1 MIPDWLR
8 LLETL
13 AATNADRKASPE
25 SRHPGDG
32 AREES
37 EPFDRARLSVMLFE
51 EGRRIHLALARLF
64 IEPYLRT
71 QLEATTPA
79 SSRGHGFSN
88 GRGGAPATNDPD
100 GASAGRSDED
110 DIFTVVRQAQKWLLQ
125 HPAAAQAVFSALV
138 AEGRRFAETESGAR
152 WAHSL
157 AASELVRKGRM
168 VWESATLNMLEERAD
183 TVVPSTYLE
192 VLRSA
197 LETPDFEELLEQLRN
212 GGGVESRGEDGNEPG
227 E

>member
-8 LLETL
+8 LLEIL
-13 AATNADRKASPE
+13 AATNGDRESSGGSRQPE
-25 SRHPGDG
+25 SVS
-32 AREES
+32 REDS

-51 EGRRIHLALARLF
+51 EGRRIHQALARLF

-79 SSRGHGFSN
+79 SSRGHHSPN
-88 GRGGAPATNDPD
+88 GRGRAPATNDPD
-100 GASAGRSDED
+100 GASAEHGDED

-212 GGGVESRGEDGNEPG
+212 GGGGEVRAEDGNEPG
-227 E
+227 G